1 MTFGQHLGNYYH
13 VSHNKNSIFHYHYCN
28 IRGGISRGRGGDSK
42 RFLFYMMYA
51 FGFPIAI
58 STIVYI
64 IDIYKLVPENL
75 LPKIGI
81 KRCWM
86 QNERIV
92 EAIYVYFPI
101 SIIMTINIVLYSIT
115 AYKIWRVQ
123 KETSVIRHGD
133 SQKHSKLEA
142 DTDRYIFTYFFFI
155 ENK

>member
-1 MTFGQHLGNYYH
+1 
-13 VSHNKNSIFHYHYCN
+13 
-28 IRGGISRGRGGDSK
+28 
-42 RFLFYMMYA
+42 MYA
-51 FGFPIAI
+51 TIIPVLI
-58 STIVYI
+58 STMVYI
-64 IDIYKLVPENL
+64 IDIYKLVPDNL

-142 DTDRYIFTYFFFI
+142 DTDR
-155 ENK
+155 